1 MTAVSAGALQRP
13 SLTHTVKL
21 ENDAEK
27 TVKMSYGLF
36 QDLQRL
42 VPDAAMLVDTIAA
55 DPNTRDYLIR
65 RCLTDTKKFVTNWDD
80 LADAE
85 TLGLDDPDEIN
96 GLLQWVTGHLL
107 YFFGI
112 SAGGLKQLS
121 ALLAQKLSDQPAPST
136 PGSET

>member
-1 MTAVSAGALQRP
+1 MSALSVGSLQRP
-13 SLTHTVKL
+13 SLTYTVKL
-21 ENDAEK
+21 EEGAEK
-27 TVKMSYGLF
+27 TIKLSYGLF

-42 VPDAAMLVDTIAA
+42 VPDAALLVDTIAA

-65 RCLTDTKKFVTNWDD
+65 RCLTDTKKFVKDWDE

-121 ALLAQKLSDQPAPST
+121 ERLAQKLSDQPAPST
-136 PGSET
+136 LGSET